1 MTAGSERKA
10 APILEQFCTSVQASS
25 MMRHL
30 EEFSRRVKLSGSREE
45 LESFGYL
52 RNQLESYGI
61 STDLVLHDA
70 YISLPGQARITVG
83 DWAPACITHSF
94 SRSSGLEGV
103 CGEIVYA
110 GLGGPDDF
118 ARADARGKIVLL
130 DGIANPAAS
139 LRSSQAGAIGQI
151 HISPSKH
158 LYEMCISPVWGNP
171 TPDQLELLP
180 KTVVL
185 SIRNSDG
192 EALKGRLLNGE
203 YITAVLTAEVDTGWR
218 KTPMLE
224 ANLEAG
230 RPLDDSFVLFSGH
243 HDTWYYGVMD
253 NGSAN
258 AAMLEAARIFSLH
271 RQDLRR
277 HLRLCFW
284 SGHSHGRYSGSSWYA
299 DVKFEQLSARCVAHV
314 NIDSIG
320 AQGNTVLS
328 DALSSNELYALAAE
342 AVSAQGGQEIE
353 GHRMSRAGDQS
364 FWGIGIPSIFM
375 AMGEQ
380 PAGQGDSVMGPAI
393 GGGGARKG
401 AGFGWWWH
409 TPDDTLDKI
418 DPALLVRD
426 TSIYV
431 HAIGRLL
438 TDEILPL
445 DIRRQVDALQRELTS
460 LAVALDGRMD
470 IGSIVKRVGMLS
482 DAVEHFQE
490 AVKSASGRDAKSVNR
505 ALIAVTRA
513 LVPIDYTRGSRFDP
527 DPALRQNP
535 YPVLDPLRSVA
546 TATAGSDQFLFASV
560 AGRRAVN
567 RVALAIDEAL
577 AALVVHD
584 EV

>member
-1 MTAGSERKA
+1 MTSASDRA
-10 APILEQFCTSVQASS
+10 DSSVILQFCTSVQSTS

-30 EEFSRRVKLSGSREE
+30 EEFSRRVKLSGSPEE

-52 RNQLESYGI
+52 RGQLESYGL
-61 STDLVLHDA
+61 STNLVQHDA
-70 YISLPGQARITVG
+70 YISLPGRARISIG
-83 DWAPACITHSF
+83 DWAPECITHSF
-94 SRSSGLEGV
+94 SRASGPQGV
-103 CGEIVYA
+103 RGDLVYA
-110 GLGGPDDF
+110 GSGGPDDF
-118 ARADARGKIVLL
+118 ARTDARGKIVLL
-130 DGIANPAAS
+130 EGIANPAAS
-139 LRSSQAGAIGQI
+139 LRASQAGAIGQI
-151 HISPSKH
+151 HISPAKH
-158 LYEMCISPVWGNP
+158 LYEMCISPIWGSPNP
-171 TPDQLELLP
+171 EQLDLLP
-180 KTVVL
+180 KTVVM
-185 SIRNSDG
+185 SVRNSDG
-192 EALKGRLLNGE
+192 EALKGRLSNGE
-203 YITAVLTAEVDTGWR
+203 AISAVLTAEVDTGWR

-224 ANLEAG
+224 ANLQAG

-258 AAMLEAARIFSLH
+258 AAMLEAARIFALNRKS
-271 RQDLRR
+271 LRR

-299 DVKFEQLSARCVAHV
+299 DVKFKELSARCVAHV

-320 AQGNTVLS
+320 ARGNTVLS
-328 DALSSNELYALAAE
+328 DALSSNELQALAAE
-342 AVSAQGGQEIE
+342 AVRAQGGQEID

-380 PAGQGDSVMGPAI
+380 PAGKGESVMGPAI

-401 AGFGWWWH
+401 AGLGWWWH

-418 DPALLVRD
+418 DPELLVRD

-438 TDEILPL
+438 TDEVLPL
-445 DIRRQVDALQRELTS
+445 DVERQVNALRRELTS
-460 LAVALDGRMD
+460 LGEALEGRID
-470 IGSIVKRVGMLS
+470 IKSVVQSAGILGDAVKR
-482 DAVEHFQE
+482 FQE
-490 AVKSASGRDAKSVNR
+490 RVKLASGDDATSINR
-505 ALIAVTRA
+505 ALIGVTRA

-546 TATAGSDQFLFASV
+546 TATAGSDQFFFASV
-560 AGRRAVN
+560 AARRALN

-577 AALVVHD
+577 AALD
-584 EV
+584 ATYKE